1 MDKHSPIGVFDTGV
15 GGFTVV
21 REMQKILPNEK
32 IVYFADSANMPYG
45 NRKQD
50 DILHLTRQILEFMAA
65 QEVKVVAVAC
75 NTISM
80 LIDHYRNDY
89 PFQIY
94 SVVEAGS
101 AYTATLDI
109 DCVGMMGTVFT
120 AQSKCYNRLI
130 NAVKPGMK
138 VVCAGCP
145 NLARFIDSGDLR
157 PEVIDP
163 EVKAAVDSIL
173 AQAPVKHLILG
184 CTHYPLVSEN
194 LHRLYPGITLI
205 DPAHEQVM
213 AVKRYLEEKNW
224 LNDAGKGSFVLN
236 TSGDP
241 EQCAAAASRFGLK
254 APDAA
259 YKVPAPKPLAL

>member
-1 MDKHSPIGVFDTGV
+1 MDRNSPIGVFDTGV

-21 REMQKILPNEK
+21 REMQKILPHED
-32 IVYFADSANMPYG
+32 IIYFADSANMPYG

-50 DILHLTRQILEFMAA
+50 DILHLTRQILDFMAT
-65 QEVKVVAVAC
+65 QNVKAVAVAC
-75 NTISM
+75 NTIST

-89 PFQIY
+89 PFKIF

-101 AYTATLDI
+101 AYTASLDI

-130 NAVKPGMK
+130 NAVKPNMK
-138 VVCAGCP
+138 VACAGCP

-163 EVKAAVDSIL
+163 ELRAALGTIL
-173 AQAPVKHLILG
+173 EQAPVKHLILG
-184 CTHYPLVSEN
+184 CTHYPLVSEHLN
-194 LHRLYPGITLI
+194 RLYPDITLI

-213 AVKRYLEEKNW
+213 AVKRYLAEKDW
-224 LNDAGKGSFVLN
+224 LKDSGKGTFVLN

-241 EQCAAAASRFGLK
+241 EFCTAAARFGLN
-254 APDAA
+254 PPAA
-259 YKVPAPKPLAL
+259 AHKVPAPKPL